1 MSNPFKRTGK
11 QPRLGVKSFSVEDV
25 KAANKRFYDK
35 FPGAVEDAAMLK
47 KAMQNPGDEVV
58 KIDDDRKAEHAKMM
72 KAMKIFLQLAYVY

>member
-25 KAANKRFYDK
+25 KAADKRFYDK
-35 FPGAVEDAAMLK
+35 FPGAVEAAAMLK

-58 KIDDDRKAEHAKMM
+58 KVDDSRKAEHAKMM
-72 KAMKIFLQLAYVY
+72 KAMKIEVEIS

>member
-1 MSNPFKRTGK
+1 MANPFTKTGK

-25 KAANKRFYDK
+25 KAADKRFYDK

-58 KIDDDRKAEHAKMM
+58 KIDDHRKAEHAKMM
-72 KAMKIFLQLAYVY
+72 KAMKIEVEIS

>member
-25 KAANKRFYDK
+25 KAADKRFYDK

-47 KAMQNPGDEVV
+47 KAMQNPGDEIV
-58 KIDDDRKAEHAKMM
+58 KEVEHDKAERMKMM
-72 KAMKIFLQLAYVY
+72 KAMKIEVEIS

>member
-1 MSNPFKRTGK
+1 MSNPFTKTGK

-25 KAANKRFYDK
+25 KAADKRFYDK

-58 KIDDDRKAEHAKMM
+58 KIDDNRKAEHAKMM
-72 KAMKIFLQLAYVY
+72 KAMKIEVEIS

>member
-1 MSNPFKRTGK
+1 MSNPFKRVGK

-25 KAANKRFYDK
+25 QEANKRFYDK

-58 KIDDDRKAEHAKMM
+58 KIDDNKKAEHAKMM
-72 KAMKIFLQLAYVY
+72 KAMKIEVEIK

>member
-1 MSNPFKRTGK
+1 MSNPFKRVGK

-25 KAANKRFYDK
+25 KAADKRFYDK

-58 KIDDDRKAEHAKMM
+58 KVDDSRKAEHAKMM
-72 KAMKIFLQLAYVY
+72 KAMKIEVEIS

>member
-25 KAANKRFYDK
+25 KAADKRFYDK

-58 KIDDDRKAEHAKMM
+58 KIDDEKVNFQICLEMEK
-72 KAMKIFLQLAYVY
+72 

>member
-1 MSNPFKRTGK
+1 MANPFKKTGK

-25 KAANKRFYDK
+25 KAADKRFYDK

-58 KIDDDRKAEHAKMM
+58 KIDDERKAQHAKMM
-72 KAMKIFLQLAYVY
+72 KAMKIEVEIS

>member
-25 KAANKRFYDK
+25 KAADKRFYDK

-58 KIDDDRKAEHAKMM
+58 KIDDERKSQHASMM
-72 KAMKIFLQLAYVY
+72 KAMKIEVEIS

>member
-25 KAANKRFYDK
+25 KAADKRFYDK

-58 KIDDDRKAEHAKMM
+58 V
-72 KAMKIFLQLAYVY
+72 QLELGELLERAQVLDLTDVLEAI